1 MDKIVYKLVYNRK
14 KVLNPRGTAL
24 VQVEAYQARKKK
36 YFTTQVYLRPGQ
48 WDARRERVKHHPN
61 ADRLNR
67 LLHEQV
73 ECLESLEL
81 ELRQSGRQ
89 VSLETLKTAAKQ
101 QDSRRSFIAFS
112 ATKWKAPP

>member
-67 LLHEQV
+67 LLSDPAIR
-73 ECLESLEL
+73 SLKDVIGDLWEFHG
-81 ELRQSGRQ
+81 E
-89 VSLETLKTAAKQ
+89 
-101 QDSRRSFIAFS
+101 
-112 ATKWKAPP
+112 